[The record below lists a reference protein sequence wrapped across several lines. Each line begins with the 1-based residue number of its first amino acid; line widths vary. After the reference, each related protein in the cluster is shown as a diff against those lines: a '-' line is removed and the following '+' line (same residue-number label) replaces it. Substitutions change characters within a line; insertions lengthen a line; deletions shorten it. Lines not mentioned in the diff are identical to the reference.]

1 MSNKSKFLPVLA
13 LAAVLAPFA
22 ASARSN
28 QAPVQ
33 DPAHQQYLMGDF
45 GNQQVAAN
53 VHGRAA
59 EVNPPAGL
67 FVVDTS
73 PQFAAVSTAQDEN

>member
-28 QAPVQ
+28 PAPAQ
-33 DPAHQQYLMGDF
+33 NPAHQQYLAGDF
-45 GNQQVAAN
+45 GDQRVAAN

-59 EVNPPAGL
+59 QDHPSTGL
-67 FVVDTS
+67 SVLS
-73 PQFAAVSTAQDEN
+73 SAQYAAVGTASDEN